1 MQETAD
7 ENKKAEEIKMR
18 QIVIETDGNTVNV
31 KKAEVAGIIELKAI
45 LSSLLAFYDKQNIN
59 K

>member
-1 MQETAD
+1 
-7 ENKKAEEIKMR
+7 MR

-45 LSSLLAFYDKQNIN
+45 LSSLLAFYDKQ
-59 K
+59 KY

>member
-45 LSSLLAFYDKQNIN
+45 LSSLLAFYDKKNIN